1 MDPLQPKHETFT
13 DSARGPDHG
22 ATSEMCELEEFMG
35 HSTHKPRIGTEPTTD
50 RVHILNHGARKRKIA
65 EILPVAE
72 LPNSKRVQQAGQ
84 DDQKKLDDTQHM
96 CQSAVSRVPAEVW
109 HYIFTFV
116 PPRTLGHLML
126 VNKQFNSYLDAL
138 SEYGSAK
145 ILSSYTT
152 YRLPKLE
159 PGAIWRAS
167 RRLFWPRMP
176 AALEGRSELEMWRL
190 CCSQACQ
197 FCKARDQSNA
207 GTSEDRW
214 RRGPGPK
221 GVFPVF
227 AFFVVSCS
235 RCLSKKCTVEIDLLL
250 SSSIPSA
257 LLPGLPMVFLTQED
271 YVVPTS
277 ILASSSIS
285 SSQPRKVFFNDHI
298 DNIKCAFEEAKK
310 YGTAA
315 AKEWIKGLGP
325 QGQRTLADVAR
336 WERWHLAG
344 GLEDMRRPDPI
355 AFEQSVASS
364 QVLGIGCSP
373 DSSRLA
379 RSRLAKSSFGVK
391 SSKTAGNSGHK
402 ESPSQHHGFQV
413 SVLTDLSSQPSTK
426 AESVGAASISDIS
439 ISGHKPKLI
448 SKKAETL
455 KAARWAE
462 IGRRANSLQPPIP
475 LNVLA
480 HMPAFQAA
488 LRSTIPLDD
497 NQWQALQPLFLTQLK
512 EAEMKEEKSQSN
524 IKSTARTIATT
535 QPPGPLAG
543 AKVTDADWNQAQ
555 GSLRGE
561 ISKFAD
567 EIIQKRWKGTLGQ
580 KLTKKNAPQFAA
592 DVLLYVRKKF
602 YTQIAKHAKADKVGL
617 VSEPPEGPWS
627 QKLTLENMRW
637 IFDVK
642 IKPLINHFRKEVF
655 LCNGCEGATKFY
667 GFDGVVQHY
676 ASKHTN
682 TLSLGN
688 AVVHWK
694 AEWPEIP
701 IFKASSQ
708 HRTRPHTKT
717 KNKTLDVYFSRLPG
731 PPGSVAEPSDSKRG
745 YCTPNSAMTMSTNHG
760 ADIQSASCHHSH
772 FTSELSAEQA
782 YTVHAPLL
790 HELRTSPA
798 EFYAGNSY
806 KMMGTLQNADDGRS
820 SISSGRGNLTKALG
834 RKGRLEHVATVANQT
849 WQKLVRAKRL
859 DNSVRVCAV
868 VHFIA
873 KSFQKKYSEPAPLK
887 LFIDALKGHNSM
899 AKLGSIAG
907 LACKACKL
915 DPCSPLQTKTYSL
928 AKLSRHFDGS
938 HSGNATPLVGKPLDW
953 RVDMIWLPD
962 VPTLMTLRTV
972 IGNDKEVLDV
982 VADTLP
988 WAFEPIG
995 HCHGAPGTNRSYD
1008 AAGSASGKGWQQ
1020 PSAIA
1025 RETFG
1030 CKSERTAA
1038 PRLELD
1044 GLEIIEQPGARPDWG
1059 GHDRI
1064 RGGFCTEQL
1073 QEHTTPPIA
1082 ASGCITHPE
1091 YGAYPRE
1098 DTYPAQTNLARGDRH
1113 NTTHWASSYE
1123 IAHSHTPR
1131 PTHSMSHGRST
1142 AESYKLVE
1150 MRDPHGV
1157 YRITRPLRREYRRDT
1172 LCDSR
1177 GQPYTLPHDAQHQHN
1192 YDNYSGGRSYA
1203 SDGTPRRSGCE
1214 EYDPRFPAAGWKR

>member
-96 CQSAVSRVPAEVW
+96 CQSAVSRVPAE
-109 HYIFTFV
+109 
-116 PPRTLGHLML
+116 
-126 VNKQFNSYLDAL
+126 
-138 SEYGSAK
+138 
-145 ILSSYTT
+145 
-152 YRLPKLE
+152 
-159 PGAIWRAS
+159 
-167 RRLFWPRMP
+167 
-176 AALEGRSELEMWRL
+176 
-190 CCSQACQ
+190 
-197 FCKARDQSNA
+197 
-207 GTSEDRW
+207 
-214 RRGPGPK
+214 
-221 GVFPVF
+221 
-227 AFFVVSCS
+227 
-235 RCLSKKCTVEIDLLL
+235 EIDLLL

-298 DNIKCAFEEAKK
+298 DNIKCAFEEAEK

-535 QPPGPLAG
+535 HPPGPPPGPLAG

-688 AVVHWK
+688 AVVHWRT
-694 AEWPEIP
+694 EWPEIP
-701 IFKASSQ
+701 IFKASTQ

-798 EFYAGNSY
+798 ESYAGNSY

-887 LFIDALKGHNSM
+887 LLIDALKGHNSM

-1131 PTHSMSHGRST
+1131 PTHYMSHGRST

-1157 YRITRPLRREYRRDT
+1157 YRITRPLRRREYRRDT